1 VAHSKSGSRSRMAVG
16 PSCWNDVIHD
26 IATLW
31 DVTNGEE
38 NGIKVAEF
46 SDFTLSRSSAVAS
59 IFKTIDDYLERR
71 AS

>member
-1 VAHSKSGSRSRMAVG
+1 MLD
-16 PSCWNDVIHD
+16 DVIHD

-71 AS
+71 VS

>member
-1 VAHSKSGSRSRMAVG
+1 MAAFEIWKPFTYG
-16 PSCWNDVIHD
+16 GRTFMLDDVIHD